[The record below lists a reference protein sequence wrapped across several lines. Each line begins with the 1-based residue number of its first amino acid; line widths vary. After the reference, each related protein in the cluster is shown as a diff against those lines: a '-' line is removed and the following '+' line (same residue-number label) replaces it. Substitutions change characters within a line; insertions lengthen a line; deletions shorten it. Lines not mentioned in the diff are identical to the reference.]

1 MSQLFISIASFRA
14 CLHGGGGPHVGEVTR
29 LSIKS
34 LFLIWSRLNNMG
46 GVTRHMLPHI
56 CGVPHLHVNRPLL
69 NWAVIFMF
77 HTNKWK
83 LSLLQT
89 PLLRTVS
96 LVPNTASFIQTLPSY
111 KGRFPSMRTLDFV
124 SFVSLRVAYSLSD
137 VTTRKLGRDFGWL
150 IVQSF
155 ALLCIFMSNCRAT
168 VVWFSRIERLLGV
181 KKCWQSLS

>member
-1 MSQLFISIASFRA
+1 
-14 CLHGGGGPHVGEVTR
+14 
-29 LSIKS
+29 
-34 LFLIWSRLNNMG
+34 MG

-69 NWAVIFMF
+69 NWAVMF
-77 HTNKWK
+77 LLHTNKWK

-96 LVPNTASFIQTLPSY
+96 LVPNTASFIHTLPSY
-111 KGRFPSMRTLDFV
+111 NGHFPAIRTLDFV

-137 VTTRKLGRDFGWL
+137 VWIDEPSSDVTTRKLGSDFGWL

-155 ALLCIFMSNCRAT
+155 ALLCIFISNCSAT
-168 VVWFSRIERLLGV
+168 VVWFSADRKLA
-181 KKCWQSLS
+181 WS

>member
-46 GVTRHMLPHI
+46 GVTLHMLPYI
-56 CGVPHLHVNRPLL
+56 FGFPHLHVNRALL
-69 NWAVIFMF
+69 NWAVMFLF

-89 PLLRTVS
+89 PLLRTIS
-96 LVPNTASFIQTLPSY
+96 PASYILYLHITDTSRLCEHLTL
-111 KGRFPSMRTLDFV
+111 
-124 SFVSLRVAYSLSD
+124 SLSYHFESLTPS
-137 VTTRKLGRDFGWL
+137 VTSLPENWVGILVGWL
-150 IVQSF
+150 SSRSHYYVYLWAIVARLSF
-155 ALLCIFMSNCRAT
+155 DFP
-168 VVWFSRIERLLGV
+168 RIERLLGV